1 MINGGWIAA
10 WAGQYD
16 EAFDDDRI
24 GPIVGKAEP
33 TYRDVEQVY
42 RWKSAR
48 AIGHFQKNPK
58 PLVTK
63 RVRSALE
70 EPDEAVALATLV
82 ELRGVK
88 ARMASAIL
96 VVFRPERYTVMDWR
110 AWESLT
116 RHGLLSDLQ
125 GMNWQAAWP
134 GYLVECRRIA
144 DANRISL
151 RELDRALW
159 AAQGEVGLP
168 PSSPAPGP
176 TP

>member
-1 MINGGWIAA
+1 VITDAWIAA
-10 WAGQYD
+10 WAGEYD
-16 EAFDDDRI
+16 ETYDDERI
-24 GPIVGKAEP
+24 GTIMGKVDP
-33 TYRDVEQVY
+33 TYSDIEQVY

-48 AIGHFQKNPK
+48 AIRYFEKNPK

-63 RVRSALE
+63 RVRSALG

-88 ARMASAIL
+88 ARVASAIL
-96 VVFRPERYTVMDWR
+96 AVFRPERYTVMDWR
-110 AWESLT
+110 AWESLS

-125 GMNWQAAWP
+125 ALDWQAAWP
-134 GYLVECRRIA
+134 GYLAECRRIA
-144 DANRISL
+144 ETNRVTL

-168 PSSPAPGP
+168 PS
-176 TP
+176 